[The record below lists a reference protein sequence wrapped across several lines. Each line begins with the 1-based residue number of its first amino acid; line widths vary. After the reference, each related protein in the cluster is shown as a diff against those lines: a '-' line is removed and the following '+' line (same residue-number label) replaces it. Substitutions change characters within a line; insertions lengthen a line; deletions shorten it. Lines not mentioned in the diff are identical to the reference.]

1 MIVRYSVP
9 QLLPKRYTDDSII
22 PAIVTD
28 VVPNE
33 KPFEEEG
40 MKKKGGLLGKFK
52 GKKGADDLDA
62 LGQKKG
68 ITRVVYMPRRDYLKY
83 FAKDE
88 NGNYIGSDPYRRWT
102 EGELEEQFAKYK
114 PAVGKK

>member
-33 KPFEEEG
+33 KPVEEEG
-40 MKKKGGLLGKFK
+40 TKKKGGFFGKFE
-52 GKKGADDLDA
+52 GKKGGDDLDA

-88 NGNYIGSDPYRRWT
+88 NGNYIGSEPYRRWT